1 MKNGMEKEDMATGR
15 PASLLLDEKDRSILR
30 LLQQDAKITIRE
42 IATQVHLSPTPVH
55 ERIRRMEE
63 AGVIRQYAALLDPA
77 RIGKGLMVICYVS
90 LKEHS
95 RKAGASFIEAIR
107 QMDEVTECYS
117 ISGQF
122 DFMLKVVEEDMD
134 AYYDFH
140 VNKLSRIHN
149 LEHVQSTFIMGVIK
163 QTHRLL

>member
-1 MKNGMEKEDMATGR
+1 M
-15 PASLLLDEKDRSILR
+15 PASVLDEKDLIILR
-30 LLQQDAKITIRE
+30 LLQQDAKLTIRE
-42 IATQVHLSPTPVH
+42 IAAAAHLSPTPVH

-77 RIGKGLMVICYVS
+77 HVGKGLMVICYVS

-95 RKAGASFIEAIR
+95 RKAGGRFIEAIE

-122 DFMLKVVEEDMD
+122 DFMLKVVEKDMD
-134 AYYDFH
+134 SYYDFH
-140 VNKLSRIHN
+140 VNRLSRIEN

-163 QTHRLL
+163 QTHRLI